1 MNRIKMKVTLP
12 VSVVWLTICT
22 MLSTVHVWFYF
33 LTGLRVASYSHISKH
48 GITSSDGRWCFS
60 MVKENSLTAKIQSK
74 FPSGPSSKVSIKI
87 KKVTKKEQ
95 WKHDWIH
102 ETSVTWKNL
111 VDHWTIRMTP
121 KDLLFCSVF
130 VVELLLR
137 IYAYG
142 RRFFSMSLGRFLPE
156 LGLDAGCWEDAEFY
170 IWKLSVFSEMI

>member
-1 MNRIKMKVTLP
+1 
-12 VSVVWLTICT
+12 
-22 MLSTVHVWFYF
+22 MLVHVWLYF
-33 LTGLRVASYSHISKH
+33 LKGLRVANYSHISKH
-48 GITSSDGRWCFS
+48 GITSSDRRWCFS
-60 MVKENSLTAKIQSK
+60 MVKENSLTTRIQSK
-74 FPSGPSSKVSIKI
+74 FPSGPSSNVSIKI
-87 KKVTKKEQ
+87 RKVTKKNQ

-156 LGLDAGCWEDAEFY
+156 LGLSSLRGKDGDTQDDGGCRVLHLE
-170 IWKLSVFSEMI
+170 VFWEMIKYKNK